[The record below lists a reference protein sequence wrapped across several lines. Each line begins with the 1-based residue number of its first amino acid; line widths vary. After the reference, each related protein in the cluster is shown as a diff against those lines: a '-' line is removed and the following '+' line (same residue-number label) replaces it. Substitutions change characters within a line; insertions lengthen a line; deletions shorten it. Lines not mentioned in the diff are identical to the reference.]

1 MKLSPKDSA
10 EYSVIKINLKT
21 YNNILKRNI
30 RQAKILYYQHQ
41 FDQYKNNIKKTWGVI
56 KELVNRTSMKNILPQ
71 YFIVD
76 REVLTDKHVIA
87 NRLNTFFTNIGP
99 KLASQIVTDGNSS
112 YEDFLINPTLHE
124 FNFNQIGEEDVVNVI
139 DKLPSK
145 TSSGVDGISTNLL
158 KDIKYKIISK
168 PLTLII
174 NQCLE
179 TGIFPSKLKVAK
191 VIPILKRGDETIFD
205 NYRPISI
212 LPAISKVFERIIFNQ
227 IHNYF
232 HVNDLYFCSQ
242 YGFRKEHSTELAV
255 L

>member
-1 MKLSPKDSA
+1 MK
-10 EYSVIKINLKT
+10 I
-21 YNNILKRNI
+21 
-30 RQAKILYYQHQ
+30 
-41 FDQYKNNIKKTWGVI
+41 
-56 KELVNRTSMKNILPQ
+56 
-71 YFIVD
+71 
-76 REVLTDKHVIA
+76 
-87 NRLNTFFTNIGP
+87 
-99 KLASQIVTDGNSS
+99 
-112 YEDFLINPTLHE
+112 FLINPTLHE
-124 FNFNQIGEEDVVNVI
+124 FNFNQLGEEDVVNVI

-158 KDIKYKIISK
+158 KDIKYTISK

-255 L
+255 LEIVDRITQHLDKGTTPIKGALYNSNTMPTVYMLVLPRRVRALTIADPPH

>member
-1 MKLSPKDSA
+1 M
-10 EYSVIKINLKT
+10 
-21 YNNILKRNI
+21 
-30 RQAKILYYQHQ
+30 
-41 FDQYKNNIKKTWGVI
+41 
-56 KELVNRTSMKNILPQ
+56 NRTSMKNILPQ

-99 KLASQIVTDGNSS
+99 KLAAQIVTDGNSS

-158 KDIKYKIISK
+158 KDIKYIISK

-191 VIPILKRGDETIFD
+191 VILILKSGDETI
-205 NYRPISI
+205 
-212 LPAISKVFERIIFNQ
+212 
-227 IHNYF
+227 
-232 HVNDLYFCSQ
+232 
-242 YGFRKEHSTELAV
+242 
-255 L
+255 